1 MSTEGQERLEG
12 QDRQERAHPAHP
24 ARLIEAVCA
33 TAVAAFAR
41 LVTGVRGEWR
51 GCAPD
56 TRRRVY
62 FANHRSHADFVLIWT
77 VLPAPLRR
85 LTRPVAG
92 ADYWLK
98 GRLRTFIGQ
107 RVFRAVLIDR
117 HPVNRDAD
125 PIAIMATAL
134 DQNSS
139 LILFPEGTRN
149 TSEEPLL
156 PFKSGL
162 YHLARARPDVE
173 LVPVWIENLNRVMPK
188 GEFVPIPLLCT
199 VTLGAPIVIGADEAK
214 TAFLERS
221 RNALLALATR
231 GGKD

>member
-1 MSTEGQERLEG
+1 MSHVFRLVEV
-12 QDRQERAHPAHP
+12 A
-24 ARLIEAVCA
+24 CA

-56 TRRRVY
+56 TRPRVY

-98 GRLRTFIGQ
+98 GRLRTFVGQ

-117 HPVNRDAD
+117 NAVNRDAD
-125 PIAIMATAL
+125 PVAIMAAAL

-156 PFKSGL
+156 PFKSGI
-162 YHLARARPDVE
+162 YHLAKARPNVE

-199 VTLGAPIVIGADEAK
+199 VTLGVPIVIGPDETK
-214 TAFLERS
+214 TTFLERS
-221 RNALLALATR
+221 RHALLALATR
-231 GGKD
+231 SGNDR